1 MIKKTNDQPLQE
13 VLEQW
18 LKTYKYKSKLNQT
31 RIADAWAKMMG
42 PTISGYTQKVYI
54 RQGTL
59 YIKIEAA
66 SLRQELTYA
75 KSKIIKNLNERL
87 GDELIKDVV
96 IH

>member
-1 MIKKTNDQPLQE
+1 MIKKTNDQPLGE
-13 VLEQW
+13 VLDQW

-31 RIADAWAKMMG
+31 RVTDAWKKMMG

-54 RQGTL
+54 RKEVL

-66 SLRQELTYA
+66 SLRQELNYA
-75 KSKIIKNLNERL
+75 KDKIKKNLNERL

-96 IH
+96 VH